1 MKSRYCYNYIPP
13 NPSSNSACAPCK
25 PVVAATNQ
33 YLSSI
38 ACSPS
43 VVNNSTKTTQGS
55 FLLANQAQQKQE
67 EQAEIQRIAI
77 QNTLNN
83 TTKITNDLTIQLQ
96 TVRNQRYAPYQPYIP
111 PVMPADVMELKMRT
125 ANVGVPM
132 GTFTME
138 DCKGSQFVTK

>member
-1 MKSRYCYNYIPP
+1 
-13 NPSSNSACAPCK
+13 
-25 PVVAATNQ
+25 
-33 YLSSI
+33 
-38 ACSPS
+38 

>member
-13 NPSSNSACAPCK
+13 NPVCAPCK

-38 ACSPS
+38 ACSPN

-55 FLLANQAQQKQE
+55 FLLANQKQQKQD
-67 EQAEIQRIAI
+67 EQVALQSSTIQSTITNA
-77 QNTLNN
+77 TA
-83 TTKITNDLTIQLQ
+83 ITNDLLTQLQ
-96 TVRNQRYAPYQPYIP
+96 TVRNQRYAPYQPYVP

-132 GTFTME
+132 GVFTMA
-138 DCKGSQFVTK
+138 DCKGSQFTTK